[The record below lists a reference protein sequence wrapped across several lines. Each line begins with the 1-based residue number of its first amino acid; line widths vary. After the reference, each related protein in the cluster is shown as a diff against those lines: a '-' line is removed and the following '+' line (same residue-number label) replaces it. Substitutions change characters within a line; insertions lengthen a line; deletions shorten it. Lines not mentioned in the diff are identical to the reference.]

1 MRRPPS
7 IRTERIV
14 AMTAITGGGLLIA
27 GAFLPWLSLYAGL
40 HPLRGVIG
48 LNGRLIAAG
57 GVVCLGSGAV
67 EWWHPTIVARRISF
81 ALGVA
86 LTAFAGWL
94 LVQQAVVYR
103 ELSPMLVP
111 RPGLGLFVAL
121 AGSLLAAI
129 SGLIPA
135 ILTRRG
141 SVQSY

>member
-1 MRRPPS
+1 
-7 IRTERIV
+7 
-14 AMTAITGGGLLIA
+14 MTVMVGGGLLVA

-67 EWWHPTIVARRISF
+67 EWRHPTIAGRRISL

-94 LVQQAVVYR
+94 LMQQAVVYR

-111 RPGLGLFVAL
+111 RHGIGLFVAL
-121 AGSLLAAI
+121 AGSLLAAM
-129 SGLIPA
+129 SGLVPAVTARRVSAPWIPVSP
-135 ILTRRG
+135 G
-141 SVQSY
+141 SPPKGISS